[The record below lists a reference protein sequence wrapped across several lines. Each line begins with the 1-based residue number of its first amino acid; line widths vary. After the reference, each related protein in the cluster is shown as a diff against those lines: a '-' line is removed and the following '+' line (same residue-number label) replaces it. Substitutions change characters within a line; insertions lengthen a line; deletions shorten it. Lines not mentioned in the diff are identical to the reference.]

1 MRAEKTTVAALLLA
15 LAGGLLTGSAVA
27 ADPVIGYVDMQR
39 LLDSAPQ
46 IMAARSRLE
55 AEFEP
60 VNDDVLELEAQLSRA
75 EERQLRD
82 RAILGNEDAE
92 ALDREIRTLRRDLRR
107 KREDARD
114 ELTFRMQK
122 ELEAIEDDINNVVKA
137 FAKERGYDLLI
148 QSPVVYV
155 DDRIDITDEVLE
167 RLRREYQDR
176 PAARR

>member
-1 MRAEKTTVAALLLA
+1 MRAESKTVAALFLA
-15 LAGGLLTGSAVA
+15 LWGGLLTWPAGA
-27 ADPVIGYVDMQR
+27 ADLVVGYVDMQR

-46 IMAARSRLE
+46 ILSARSRLE

-60 VNDDVLELEAQLSRA
+60 VNADVLELESKLADA
-75 EERQLRD
+75 EERLLRD
-82 RAILGNEDAE
+82 RAIMGNEDAE

-137 FAKERGYDLLI
+137 FARERGYDLLI
-148 QSPVVYV
+148 QSPVVYA
-155 DDRIDITDEVLE
+155 DERIDITDEVLE